1 MTSPT
6 TAGHIQPFLSVK
18 NRFSLTVDPPDIT
31 KHPES
36 KSVATGAPT
45 TFTLEATGDDLQF
58 KWQKDGKNLS
68 DDSKYHYT
76 DTDTLQIVKVE
87 KADSKSC
94 YRCHVKNEKGEKLSE
109 QAVLTVSK
117 LVVDACLTKS
127 FNGS

>member
-18 NRFSLTVDPPDIT
+18 NPFSLTVDPPDIT

-45 TFTLEATGDDLQF
+45 TITVEATGDDLQF

-76 DTDTLQIVKVE
+76 DTDTLHIVKLE
-87 KADSKSC
+87 KTDSKSC
-94 YRCHVKNEKGEKLSE
+94 YRCLVKNEKEEKLSE

-117 LVVDACLTKS
+117 LVIV
-127 FNGS
+127 